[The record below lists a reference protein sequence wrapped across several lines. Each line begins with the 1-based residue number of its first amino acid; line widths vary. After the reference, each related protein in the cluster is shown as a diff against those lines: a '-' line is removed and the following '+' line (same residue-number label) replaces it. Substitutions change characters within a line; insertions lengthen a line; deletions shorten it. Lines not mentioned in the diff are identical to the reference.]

1 MCVELHNANE
11 ASAQSRA
18 RRVVF
23 WTRGAGDWNK
33 LRCSAAG
40 VGSVTFGKDLF
51 CDAKARPSS
60 EASADQIGRDERY
73 DPLETHHD
81 DQRHS

>member
-40 VGSVTFGKDLF
+40 VGSVTFGKGLLVVRCIHVVSF
-51 CDAKARPSS
+51 LPVPTHGVVNL
-60 EASADQIGRDERY
+60 GRRGVRGEDG
-73 DPLETHHD
+73 
-81 DQRHS
+81 

>member
-18 RRVVF
+18 RRVVL

-40 VGSVTFGKDLF
+40 VGSVTFGKGLLVVRCIHVVSF
-51 CDAKARPSS
+51 LPIPTHGFAALAR
-60 EASADQIGRDERY
+60 AI
-73 DPLETHHD
+73 T
-81 DQRHS
+81 